1 MGSLGRNENYDPTTV
16 TSLAGSLSFLNIS
29 TYCGGNNSTSR
40 SSGKTSTRFQESR
53 GPSSSA
59 ASILAR
65 LTCQED
71 RQDQNVA
78 DTTSLRTAAEGE
90 DEEVDDDEGY
100 KEGSS
105 SAREGGKRSKKPSQ
119 QRSQVAL
126 EVIKLRKELKRLK
139 HIVQNKKNKKEMRDR
154 ELAAVAACGAGVSA
168 TTSTAAASSS
178 VPSTFQ
184 SHGTSGPISMA
195 PVPTVPHKATRVQF
209 TEPLV
214 TQVSYRPY
222 TDPEDIEKL
231 YFVEEELNE
240 LEWDRQTVADD
251 QFEVIMASSASAKD
265 VRIAHQKRRLLAL
278 HPQNTEGIP
287 HSLSDLSL
295 Y

>member
-1 MGSLGRNENYDPTTV
+1 M
-16 TSLAGSLSFLNIS
+16 
-29 TYCGGNNSTSR
+29 
-40 SSGKTSTRFQESR
+40 
-53 GPSSSA
+53 
-59 ASILAR
+59 
-65 LTCQED
+65 
-71 RQDQNVA
+71 
-78 DTTSLRTAAEGE
+78 DTNALRTVLENSEDILSDGE
-90 DEEVDDDEGY
+90 DEERVREA
-100 KEGSS
+100 GSS
-105 SAREGGKRSKKPSQ
+105 STRTANKSKKLLQ

-139 HIVQNKKNKKEMRDR
+139 HIVQAKKNKKELCDR
-154 ELAAVAACGAGVSA
+154 ELAALACGNG
-168 TTSTAAASSS
+168 AASSTATPPVAS
-178 VPSTFQ
+178 PSSAASATPSQ
-184 SHGTSGPISMA
+184 NTTSSITVIP
-195 PVPTVPHKATRVQF
+195 PTTAPHKATRVHF

-251 QFEVIMASSASAKD
+251 QFEIIMASPTASTMD

-278 HPQNTEGIP
+278 HPQDQEGIP
-287 HSLSDLSL
+287 HSLSDLSV